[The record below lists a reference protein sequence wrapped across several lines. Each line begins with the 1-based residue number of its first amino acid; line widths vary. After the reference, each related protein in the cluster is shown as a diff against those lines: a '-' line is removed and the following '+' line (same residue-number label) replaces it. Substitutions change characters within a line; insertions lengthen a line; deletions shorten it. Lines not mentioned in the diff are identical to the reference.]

1 MMAFNE
7 GNPAPPPAHVTR
19 LPMLPSNAEIV
30 RPRNADVSLLI
41 LRAVLS
47 RGPTAL
53 AVTPTAKSQLSCWR
67 TRLLLPALS
76 LAGSRNG
83 PLRKSR
89 EI

>member
-1 MMAFNE
+1 MMASNE
-7 GNPAPPPAHVTR
+7 GNPAPPPAPAAR
-19 LPMLPSNAEIV
+19 LPKLPSNAKIV
-30 RPRNADVSLLI
+30 RPRNADVCLLI

-47 RGPTAL
+47 QGAHRPGGTTYRDVTAL
-53 AVTPTAKSQLSCWR
+53 LWENSPVIL
-67 TRLLLPALS
+67 ALS